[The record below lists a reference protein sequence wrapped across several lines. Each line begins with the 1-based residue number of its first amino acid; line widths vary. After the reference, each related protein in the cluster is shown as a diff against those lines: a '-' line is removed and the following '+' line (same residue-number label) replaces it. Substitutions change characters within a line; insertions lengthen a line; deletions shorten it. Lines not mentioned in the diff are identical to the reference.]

1 MAIFV
6 KEYDWMWLP
15 SGLNLSPAECRVYAY
30 IYGLTESKCGKSKGY
45 TGSVRQLAR
54 SLGLSLGT
62 ASTVLRSLQEEE
74 LISKQNGVY
83 RSVQSVNSNVQSAD
97 ESVQPLN
104 DSVQSL
110 NDSVQS
116 LNENVQIL
124 NPHTPIYKEIKEK
137 EEENETRHQR
147 CRAQDTDEET
157 RHQRC
162 RALDTDD
169 ETRHQRCRAQDT
181 DDETRHQRCRAQDT
195 DEETRHQRCR
205 AQDTDEETRH
215 QRCRA
220 LDTDKEKTS
229 QPLSSF
235 DKLINACKAQND
247 TIVMSGDILSTSRSL
262 WVQLP
267 ECKQQQLLQ
276 AVEEGTWNKSR
287 LDWTISDFKFREPTN
302 YNGRPLPQ
310 GNEFFLAYYNGQRGL
325 FTRQDVEAFKMQ
337 DAEFFIRV

>member
-110 NDSVQS
+110 N
-116 LNENVQIL
+116 ENVQIL

-169 ETRHQRCRAQDT
+169 ETRHQRCRALDT
-181 DDETRHQRCRAQDT
+181 DV
-195 DEETRHQRCR
+195 
-205 AQDTDEETRH
+205 ETRH

-235 DKLINACKAQND
+235 DKWINACKAQND

-262 WVQLP
+262 WAQLP

-310 GNEFFLAYYNGQRGL
+310 GNEFFRAYYNGQRGL

>member
-30 IYGLTESKCGKSKGY
+30 VYGLTESKCGKSKGY

-62 ASTVLRSLQEEE
+62 VSTVLRSLQEEE

-97 ESVQPLN
+97 ESVQPMN
-104 DSVQSL
+104 GSVQPL
-110 NDSVQS
+110 NENVQP

-137 EEENETRHQR
+137 EE
-147 CRAQDTDEET
+147 DK
-157 RHQRC
+157 
-162 RALDTDD
+162 

-181 DDETRHQRCRAQDT
+181 DDETRHQRCRAQ
-195 DEETRHQRCR
+195 E
-205 AQDTDEETRH
+205 
-215 QRCRA
+215 
-220 LDTDKEKTS
+220 TDKEMTS

-235 DKLINACKAQND
+235 DKLLSAYKAQND
-247 TIVMSGDILSTSRSL
+247 NIVMSGDILSTSRSL
-262 WVQLP
+262 WAQLP

-302 YNGRPLPQ
+302 YNGRSLPL
-310 GNEFFLAYYNGQRGL
+310 GYEFFRAYYNGQRGL
-325 FTRQDVEAFKMQ
+325 FTRQDVETFKMQ
-337 DAEFFIRV
+337 DAEFFISV

>member
-30 IYGLTESKCGKSKGY
+30 VYGLTESKCGKSKGY

-62 ASTVLRSLQEEE
+62 VSTVLRSLQEEE

-97 ESVQPLN
+97 ESVQPMN
-104 DSVQSL
+104 GSVQPL
-110 NDSVQS
+110 NENVQP

-137 EEENETRHQR
+137 EEDKETRHHR
-147 CRAQDTDEET
+147 CRAQE
-157 RHQRC
+157 
-162 RALDTDD
+162 
-169 ETRHQRCRAQDT
+169 
-181 DDETRHQRCRAQDT
+181 
-195 DEETRHQRCR
+195 
-205 AQDTDEETRH
+205 
-215 QRCRA
+215 
-220 LDTDKEKTS
+220 TDKEMTS

-235 DKLINACKAQND
+235 DKLLSAYKAQND
-247 TIVMSGDILSTSRSL
+247 NIVMSGDILSTSRSL
-262 WVQLP
+262 WAQLP

-302 YNGRPLPQ
+302 YNGRPLPL
-310 GNEFFLAYYNGQRGL
+310 GYEFFRAYYNGQRGL
-325 FTRQDVEAFKMQ
+325 FTRQDVETFKMQ
-337 DAEFFIRV
+337 DAEFFISV

>member
-110 NDSVQS
+110 N
-116 LNENVQIL
+116 ENVQIL

-169 ETRHQRCRAQDT
+169 ETRHQRCRALDT
-181 DDETRHQRCRAQDT
+181 DV
-195 DEETRHQRCR
+195 
-205 AQDTDEETRH
+205 ETRH

-262 WVQLP
+262 WAQLP

-310 GNEFFLAYYNGQRGL
+310 GNEFFRAYYNGQRGL

>member
-110 NDSVQS
+110 N
-116 LNENVQIL
+116 ENVQIL

-137 EEENETRHQR
+137 EEEN
-147 CRAQDTDEET
+147 
-157 RHQRC
+157 
-162 RALDTDD
+162 
-169 ETRHQRCRAQDT
+169 
-181 DDETRHQRCRAQDT
+181 
-195 DEETRHQRCR
+195 ETRHQRCR

-262 WVQLP
+262 WAQLP

-310 GNEFFLAYYNGQRGL
+310 GNEFFRAYYNGQRGL

>member
-30 IYGLTESKCGKSKGY
+30 VYGLTESKCGKSKGY

-62 ASTVLRSLQEEE
+62 VSTVLRSLQEEE

-97 ESVQPLN
+97 ESVQPMN
-104 DSVQSL
+104 GSVQPL
-110 NDSVQS
+110 NENVQP

-137 EEENETRHQR
+137 EEDKETRHQR
-147 CRAQDTDEET
+147 CRAQE
-157 RHQRC
+157 
-162 RALDTDD
+162 
-169 ETRHQRCRAQDT
+169 
-181 DDETRHQRCRAQDT
+181 
-195 DEETRHQRCR
+195 
-205 AQDTDEETRH
+205 
-215 QRCRA
+215 
-220 LDTDKEKTS
+220 TDKEMTS

-235 DKLINACKAQND
+235 DKLLSAYKAQND
-247 TIVMSGDILSTSRSL
+247 NIVMSGDILSTSRSL
-262 WVQLP
+262 WAQLP

-302 YNGRPLPQ
+302 YNGRPLPL
-310 GNEFFLAYYNGQRGL
+310 GYEFFRAYYNGQRGL
-325 FTRQDVEAFKMQ
+325 FTRQDVETFKMQ
-337 DAEFFIRV
+337 DAEFFISV

>member
-45 TGSVRQLAR
+45 TGSVRLLAR

-83 RSVQSVNSNVQSAD
+83 RSVQSVNSNVQSAN

-157 RHQRC
+157 RH
-162 RALDTDD
+162 
-169 ETRHQRCRAQDT
+169 H
-181 DDETRHQRCRAQDT
+181 
-195 DEETRHQRCR
+195 RCR

-235 DKLINACKAQND
+235 DKLINACKAHND

-262 WVQLP
+262 WAQLP

-310 GNEFFLAYYNGQRGL
+310 GNEFFRAYYNGQRGL

>member
-1 MAIFV
+1 M
-6 KEYDWMWLP
+6 
-15 SGLNLSPAECRVYAY
+15 
-30 IYGLTESKCGKSKGY
+30 
-45 TGSVRQLAR
+45 
-54 SLGLSLGT
+54 
-62 ASTVLRSLQEEE
+62 
-74 LISKQNGVY
+74 
-83 RSVQSVNSNVQSAD
+83 NSNVQSAD
-97 ESVQPLN
+97 ESVQPMN
-104 DSVQSL
+104 GSVQP
-110 NDSVQS
+110 

-137 EEENETRHQR
+137 EEDKETRHQR

-162 RALDTDD
+162 
-169 ETRHQRCRAQDT
+169 Q
-181 DDETRHQRCRAQDT
+181 
-195 DEETRHQRCR
+195 
-205 AQDTDEETRH
+205 
-215 QRCRA
+215 A

-262 WVQLP
+262 WAQLP

-310 GNEFFLAYYNGQRGL
+310 GNEFFRAYYNGQRGL

>member
-30 IYGLTESKCGKSKGY
+30 VYGLTESKCGKSKGY

-62 ASTVLRSLQEEE
+62 VSTILRSLQEEE

-83 RSVQSVNSNVQSAD
+83 RSVQSVNSNVQSAY
-97 ESVQPLN
+97 ESVQPMNGSVQPLN
-104 DSVQSL
+104 ENVQP
-110 NDSVQS
+110 

-124 NPHTPIYKEIKEK
+124 NPHTPIYKEIKDK
-137 EEENETRHQR
+137 EEDKETRHQR
-147 CRAQDTDEET
+147 CRAQ
-157 RHQRC
+157 
-162 RALDTDD
+162 ATDD

-181 DDETRHQRCRAQDT
+181 DDETRHQRCRAQ
-195 DEETRHQRCR
+195 E
-205 AQDTDEETRH
+205 
-215 QRCRA
+215 
-220 LDTDKEKTS
+220 TDKEMTS

-235 DKLINACKAQND
+235 DKLLNAYKAQND
-247 TIVMSGDILSTSRSL
+247 NIVMSGDILSTSRSL
-262 WVQLP
+262 WAQLP

-302 YNGRPLPQ
+302 YNGRPLPL
-310 GNEFFLAYYNGQRGL
+310 GYEFFRAYYNGQRGL
-325 FTRQDVEAFKMQ
+325 FTRQDVEMFKMQ
-337 DAEFFIRV
+337 DAEFFISV

>member
-30 IYGLTESKCGKSKGY
+30 VYGLTESKCGKSKGY

-110 NDSVQS
+110 N
-116 LNENVQIL
+116 ENVQIL

-147 CRAQDTDEET
+147 CRAQDTDT
-157 RHQRC
+157 
-162 RALDTDD
+162 
-169 ETRHQRCRAQDT
+169 RAQGT
-181 DDETRHQRCRAQDT
+181 EISAQDSYT
-195 DEETRHQRCR
+195 QAYKERKNGKTR
-205 AQDTDEETRH
+205 A
-215 QRCRA
+215 
-220 LDTDKEKTS
+220 
-229 QPLSSF
+229 
-235 DKLINACKAQND
+235 I
-247 TIVMSGDILSTSRSL
+247 G
-262 WVQLP
+262 
-267 ECKQQQLLQ
+267 
-276 AVEEGTWNKSR
+276 G
-287 LDWTISDFKFREPTN
+287 
-302 YNGRPLPQ
+302 
-310 GNEFFLAYYNGQRGL
+310 
-325 FTRQDVEAFKMQ
+325 
-337 DAEFFIRV
+337 

>member
-30 IYGLTESKCGKSKGY
+30 VYGLTESKCGKSKGY

-62 ASTVLRSLQEEE
+62 VSTVLRSLQEEE

-97 ESVQPLN
+97 ESVQPMN
-104 DSVQSL
+104 GSVQPL
-110 NDSVQS
+110 NENVQP

-137 EEENETRHQR
+137 EE
-147 CRAQDTDEET
+147 DK
-157 RHQRC
+157 
-162 RALDTDD
+162 

-181 DDETRHQRCRAQDT
+181 DDETRHQRCRAQ
-195 DEETRHQRCR
+195 E
-205 AQDTDEETRH
+205 
-215 QRCRA
+215 
-220 LDTDKEKTS
+220 TDKEMTS

-235 DKLINACKAQND
+235 DKLLSAYKAQND
-247 TIVMSGDILSTSRSL
+247 NIVMSGDILSTSRSL
-262 WVQLP
+262 WAQLP

-302 YNGRPLPQ
+302 YNGRPLPL
-310 GNEFFLAYYNGQRGL
+310 GYEFFRAYYNGQRGL
-325 FTRQDVEAFKMQ
+325 FTRQDVETFKMQ
-337 DAEFFIRV
+337 DAEFFISV

>member
-30 IYGLTESKCGKSKGY
+30 VYGLTESKCGKSKGY

-62 ASTVLRSLQEEE
+62 VSTVLRSLQEEE

-97 ESVQPLN
+97 ASVQPMNGSVQPLN
-104 DSVQSL
+104 ENVQP
-110 NDSVQS
+110 

-137 EEENETRHQR
+137 EEDKETRHQR
-147 CRAQDTDEET
+147 CRAQE
-157 RHQRC
+157 
-162 RALDTDD
+162 
-169 ETRHQRCRAQDT
+169 
-181 DDETRHQRCRAQDT
+181 
-195 DEETRHQRCR
+195 
-205 AQDTDEETRH
+205 
-215 QRCRA
+215 
-220 LDTDKEKTS
+220 TDKEMTS

-235 DKLINACKAQND
+235 DKLLSAYKAQND
-247 TIVMSGDILSTSRSL
+247 NIVMSGDILSTSRSL
-262 WVQLP
+262 WAQLP

-302 YNGRPLPQ
+302 YNGRPLPL
-310 GNEFFLAYYNGQRGL
+310 GYEFFRAYYNGQQGL
-325 FTRQDVEAFKMQ
+325 FTRQDVETFKMQ
-337 DAEFFIRV
+337 DAEFFISV

>member
-15 SGLNLSPAECRVYAY
+15 PGLNLSPAECRVYAY

-83 RSVQSVNSNVQSAD
+83 RSVQSVNSNVQSTN
-97 ESVQPLN
+97 ESVQPMN
-104 DSVQSL
+104 DSVQPM
-110 NDSVQS
+110 NENVQPM
-116 LNENVQIL
+116 NENVQIL

-137 EEENETRHQR
+137 EEEN
-147 CRAQDTDEET
+147 
-157 RHQRC
+157 
-162 RALDTDD
+162 
-169 ETRHQRCRAQDT
+169 
-181 DDETRHQRCRAQDT
+181 
-195 DEETRHQRCR
+195 ETRHQRCR

-262 WVQLP
+262 WAQLP

-310 GNEFFLAYYNGQRGL
+310 GNEFFRAYYNGQRGL

>member
-1 MAIFV
+1 
-6 KEYDWMWLP
+6 MWLP

-169 ETRHQRCRAQDT
+169 ETRHQRCRAQET

-310 GNEFFLAYYNGQRGL
+310 GNEFFRAYYNGQRGL

>member
-74 LISKQNGVY
+74 LINKQNGVY
-83 RSVQSVNSNVQSAD
+83 RSVQSVNSNVQSAN
-97 ESVQPLN
+97 ESVQP
-104 DSVQSL
+104 L

-147 CRAQDTDEET
+147 CRA
-157 RHQRC
+157 
-162 RALDTDD
+162 LDTDV
-169 ETRHQRCRAQDT
+169 
-181 DDETRHQRCRAQDT
+181 
-195 DEETRHQRCR
+195 
-205 AQDTDEETRH
+205 ETRH

-247 TIVMSGDILSTSRSL
+247 TIVMSGDILSTSRGL
-262 WVQLP
+262 WAQLP

-276 AVEEGTWNKSR
+276 AVEEGAWNKSR

-310 GNEFFLAYYNGQRGL
+310 GNEFFRAYYNGQRGL

>member
-74 LISKQNGVY
+74 LINKQNGVY

-162 RALDTDD
+162 RALDTD
-169 ETRHQRCRAQDT
+169 
-181 DDETRHQRCRAQDT
+181 
-195 DEETRHQRCR
+195 
-205 AQDTDEETRH
+205 
-215 QRCRA
+215 
-220 LDTDKEKTS
+220 KEKTS

-262 WVQLP
+262 WAQLP

-310 GNEFFLAYYNGQRGL
+310 GNEFFRAYYNGQRGL

>member
-110 NDSVQS
+110 N
-116 LNENVQIL
+116 ENVQIL

-147 CRAQDTDEET
+147 CRALDTDEET

-169 ETRHQRCRAQDT
+169 ETRHQRCRALDT
-181 DDETRHQRCRAQDT
+181 DV
-195 DEETRHQRCR
+195 
-205 AQDTDEETRH
+205 ETRH

-262 WVQLP
+262 WAQLP

-310 GNEFFLAYYNGQRGL
+310 GNEFFRAYYNGQRGL

>member
-30 IYGLTESKCGKSKGY
+30 VYGLTESKCGKSKGY

-162 RALDTDD
+162 RALDTD
-169 ETRHQRCRAQDT
+169 
-181 DDETRHQRCRAQDT
+181 
-195 DEETRHQRCR
+195 
-205 AQDTDEETRH
+205 
-215 QRCRA
+215 
-220 LDTDKEKTS
+220 KEKTS

-262 WVQLP
+262 WAQLP

-310 GNEFFLAYYNGQRGL
+310 GNEFFRAYYNGQRGL

>member
-110 NDSVQS
+110 N
-116 LNENVQIL
+116 ENVQIL

-147 CRAQDTDEET
+147 CRALDTDE
-157 RHQRC
+157 
-162 RALDTDD
+162 
-169 ETRHQRCRAQDT
+169 
-181 DDETRHQRCRAQDT
+181 ETRHQRCRAQDT

-205 AQDTDEETRH
+205 ALDTDVETRH

-262 WVQLP
+262 WAQLP

-310 GNEFFLAYYNGQRGL
+310 GNEFFRAYYNGQRGL

>member
-110 NDSVQS
+110 N
-116 LNENVQIL
+116 ENVQIL

-147 CRAQDTDEET
+147 CRA
-157 RHQRC
+157 
-162 RALDTDD
+162 LDTDV
-169 ETRHQRCRAQDT
+169 
-181 DDETRHQRCRAQDT
+181 
-195 DEETRHQRCR
+195 
-205 AQDTDEETRH
+205 ETRH

-247 TIVMSGDILSTSRSL
+247 TIVMAGDILSTSRSL
-262 WVQLP
+262 WAQLP

-310 GNEFFLAYYNGQRGL
+310 GNEFFRAYYNGQRGL
-325 FTRQDVEAFKMQ
+325 FTRQDVEASKMQ

>member
-83 RSVQSVNSNVQSAD
+83 RSVQSVNSNVQSAN
-97 ESVQPLN
+97 ESVQPM
-104 DSVQSL
+104 

-124 NPHTPIYKEIKEK
+124 NPHTSLYKEIKEK
-137 EEENETRHQR
+137 EEEN
-147 CRAQDTDEET
+147 
-157 RHQRC
+157 
-162 RALDTDD
+162 

-195 DEETRHQRCR
+195 DEETRHQRC
-205 AQDTDEETRH
+205 Q
-215 QRCRA
+215 A

-262 WVQLP
+262 WAQLP

-310 GNEFFLAYYNGQRGL
+310 GNEFFRAYYNGQRGL

>member
-1 MAIFV
+1 
-6 KEYDWMWLP
+6 MWLP

-83 RSVQSVNSNVQSAD
+83 RSVQSVNSNVQSTN
-97 ESVQPLN
+97 ESVQPM
-104 DSVQSL
+104 
-110 NDSVQS
+110 
-116 LNENVQIL
+116 NENVQIL
-124 NPHTPIYKEIKEK
+124 NPHTPIYKEIKDK

-147 CRAQDTDEET
+147 CRA
-157 RHQRC
+157 
-162 RALDTDD
+162 L
-169 ETRHQRCRAQDT
+169 DT

-205 AQDTDEETRH
+205 AQDTDDETRHQRCRVQDTDEETRH

-220 LDTDKEKTS
+220 QDTDKEKTS

-235 DKLINACKAQND
+235 DRLINACKAQND

-262 WVQLP
+262 WAQLP

-310 GNEFFLAYYNGQRGL
+310 GNEFFRAYYNGQRGL

>member
-74 LISKQNGVY
+74 LINKQNGVY

-162 RALDTDD
+162 RALDTD
-169 ETRHQRCRAQDT
+169 
-181 DDETRHQRCRAQDT
+181 
-195 DEETRHQRCR
+195 
-205 AQDTDEETRH
+205 EETRH

-262 WVQLP
+262 WAQLP

-310 GNEFFLAYYNGQRGL
+310 GNEFFRAYYNGQRGL

>member
-110 NDSVQS
+110 N
-116 LNENVQIL
+116 ENVQIL

-147 CRAQDTDEET
+147 CRA
-157 RHQRC
+157 
-162 RALDTDD
+162 LDTDD
-169 ETRHQRCRAQDT
+169 ETRHQRCRALDT
-181 DDETRHQRCRAQDT
+181 DV
-195 DEETRHQRCR
+195 
-205 AQDTDEETRH
+205 ETRH

-262 WVQLP
+262 WAQLP

-310 GNEFFLAYYNGQRGL
+310 GNEFFRAYYNGQRGL

>member
-110 NDSVQS
+110 N
-116 LNENVQIL
+116 ENVQIL

-147 CRAQDTDEET
+147 CRA
-157 RHQRC
+157 
-162 RALDTDD
+162 LDTDV
-169 ETRHQRCRAQDT
+169 
-181 DDETRHQRCRAQDT
+181 
-195 DEETRHQRCR
+195 
-205 AQDTDEETRH
+205 ETRH

-262 WVQLP
+262 WAQLP

-310 GNEFFLAYYNGQRGL
+310 GNEFFRAYYNGQRGL

>member
-83 RSVQSVNSNVQSAD
+83 RSVQSVNSNVQSTN
-97 ESVQPLN
+97 ESVQPM
-104 DSVQSL
+104 
-110 NDSVQS
+110 
-116 LNENVQIL
+116 NENVQIL

-162 RALDTDD
+162 RALDTD
-169 ETRHQRCRAQDT
+169 
-181 DDETRHQRCRAQDT
+181 
-195 DEETRHQRCR
+195 
-205 AQDTDEETRH
+205 
-215 QRCRA
+215 
-220 LDTDKEKTS
+220 KEKTS

-235 DKLINACKAQND
+235 DRLINACKAQND

-262 WVQLP
+262 WAQLP

-310 GNEFFLAYYNGQRGL
+310 GNEFFRAYYNGQRGL
-325 FTRQDVEAFKMQ
+325 FTRQDVEAYKMQ

>member
-110 NDSVQS
+110 N
-116 LNENVQIL
+116 ENVQIL

-147 CRAQDTDEET
+147 CRALDTDE
-157 RHQRC
+157 
-162 RALDTDD
+162 
-169 ETRHQRCRAQDT
+169 
-181 DDETRHQRCRAQDT
+181 ETRHQRCRAQDT

-262 WVQLP
+262 WAQLP

-310 GNEFFLAYYNGQRGL
+310 GNEFFRAYYNGQRGL

>member
-30 IYGLTESKCGKSKGY
+30 VYGLTESKCGKSKGY

-62 ASTVLRSLQEEE
+62 VSTVLRSLQEEE

-97 ESVQPLN
+97 ESVQPMN
-104 DSVQSL
+104 GSVQPL
-110 NDSVQS
+110 NENVQP

-137 EEENETRHQR
+137 EE
-147 CRAQDTDEET
+147 DK
-157 RHQRC
+157 
-162 RALDTDD
+162 

-181 DDETRHQRCRAQDT
+181 DDETRHQRCRAH
-195 DEETRHQRCR
+195 E
-205 AQDTDEETRH
+205 
-215 QRCRA
+215 
-220 LDTDKEKTS
+220 TDKEMTS

-235 DKLINACKAQND
+235 DKLLSAYKAQND
-247 TIVMSGDILSTSRSL
+247 NIVMSGDILSTSRSL
-262 WVQLP
+262 WAQLP

-302 YNGRPLPQ
+302 YNGRPLPL
-310 GNEFFLAYYNGQRGL
+310 GYEFFRAYYNGQQGL
-325 FTRQDVEAFKMQ
+325 FTRQDVETFKMQ
-337 DAEFFIRV
+337 DAEFFISV

>member
-30 IYGLTESKCGKSKGY
+30 VYGLTESKCGKSKGY

-110 NDSVQS
+110 N
-116 LNENVQIL
+116 ENVQIL

-162 RALDTDD
+162 RALDTDV
-169 ETRHQRCRAQDT
+169 
-181 DDETRHQRCRAQDT
+181 
-195 DEETRHQRCR
+195 
-205 AQDTDEETRH
+205 ETRH

-262 WVQLP
+262 WAQLP

-310 GNEFFLAYYNGQRGL
+310 GNEFFRAYYNGQRGL

>member
-162 RALDTDD
+162 RA
-169 ETRHQRCRAQDT
+169 QDT
-181 DDETRHQRCRAQDT
+181 AD
-195 DEETRHQRCR
+195 ETRHQRCR

-262 WVQLP
+262 WAQLP

-310 GNEFFLAYYNGQRGL
+310 GNEFFRAYYNGQRGL

>member
-147 CRAQDTDEET
+147 CRAQDTD
-157 RHQRC
+157 
-162 RALDTDD
+162 
-169 ETRHQRCRAQDT
+169 
-181 DDETRHQRCRAQDT
+181 DETRHQRCRAQDT

-310 GNEFFLAYYNGQRGL
+310 GNEFFRAYYNGQRGL

>member
-110 NDSVQS
+110 N
-116 LNENVQIL
+116 ENVQIL

-137 EEENETRHQR
+137 EEEN
-147 CRAQDTDEET
+147 
-157 RHQRC
+157 
-162 RALDTDD
+162 
-169 ETRHQRCRAQDT
+169 
-181 DDETRHQRCRAQDT
+181 
-195 DEETRHQRCR
+195 
-205 AQDTDEETRH
+205 ETRH

-262 WVQLP
+262 WAQLP

-310 GNEFFLAYYNGQRGL
+310 GNEFFRAYYNGQRGL

>member
-83 RSVQSVNSNVQSAD
+83 RSVQSVNSNVQSTN
-97 ESVQPLN
+97 E
-104 DSVQSL
+104 SVQSL

-137 EEENETRHQR
+137 EEENETRP
-147 CRAQDTDEET
+147 
-157 RHQRC
+157 
-162 RALDTDD
+162 
-169 ETRHQRCRAQDT
+169 
-181 DDETRHQRCRAQDT
+181 
-195 DEETRHQRCR
+195 QRCR

-220 LDTDKEKTS
+220 LDTDKKKTS

-262 WVQLP
+262 WAQLP

-310 GNEFFLAYYNGQRGL
+310 GNEFFRAYYNGQRGL